1 MAACAVCGSPRRA
14 EMEAIGKQGLL
25 GETSWRQCALL
36 AGANNPKSLQNHMQT
51 HYDALAVVGDEED
64 WMKGA
69 KAEILAAYRLQYEAS
84 GSADEKGRIWLKMK
98 ELQSANIRPDVLIRI
113 WKEER
118 ELDAQRGLAGALAM
132 FGKQMFA
139 VPIQRE
145 IEAEVVTDDARPDK
159 ERTTRTDIQEPA
171 SD

>member
-1 MAACAVCGSPRRA
+1 MAGCAVCGSPRRA

-51 HYDALAVVGDEED
+51 HYDALAVVGAEED

-69 KAEILAAYRLQYEAS
+69 KADILAAYRLQYEAS
-84 GSADEKGRIWLKMK
+84 GNADEKGRIWLKMK

-118 ELDAQRGLAGALAM
+118 ELDSQKGIAQALAVFAQRAFVARTPLA
-132 FGKQMFA
+132 
-139 VPIQRE
+139 
-145 IEAEVVTDDARPDK
+145 IEAEVVSEDVRPDSGPT
-159 ERTTRTDIQEPA
+159 E
-171 SD
+171 